1 MNKKNKKITIIIQ
14 ARSDSKRFP
23 RKVLSIIKGKS
34 LLWHVINRA
43 KQMKH
48 DELVVATTTRTIDN
62 EIAQIARNSNV
73 KCFRGKT
80 NDVLDR
86 FFNAAKRYDSDI
98 IVRITADCP
107 LIDPIESNK
116 VIDKFLIGKYDYVTS
131 DDKTYP
137 KGIDTECFSFNVL
150 KKAWKN
156 AKLKSE
162 REHVTPYI
170 WKNSK
175 KFKIGKVYN
184 KISTPHRLVVDYKD
198 DLIFI
203 KKIYNRLYQ
212 NDDVFLVSDVLQI
225 LRKEPMLLK
234 INQHHDPNEGYDLSL
249 KNDLLS

>member
-23 RKVLSIIKGKS
+23 KKVLSVIKGKS

-43 KQMKH
+43 KHMRY
-48 DELVVATTTRTIDN
+48 DEIVVATTTRTIDN
-62 EIAQIARNSNV
+62 KIAEISRNSGV
-73 KCFRGKT
+73 KCFRGKAH
-80 NDVLDR
+80 DVLDR
-86 FFNAAKRYDSDI
+86 FFKAAKRYDSDI

-116 VIDKFLIGKYDYVTS
+116 VINKFLSGKYDYVTS

-150 KKAWKN
+150 KKTWKN

-162 REHVTPYI
+162 REHVTSHI
-170 WKNSK
+170 WNNPK

-184 KISTPHRLVVDYKD
+184 KIPIPQRWVVDYKD

-203 KKIYNRLYQ
+203 KKIYDRLYQ
-212 NDDVFLVSDVLQI
+212 NDGVFSMSDVLQVI
-225 LRKEPMLLK
+225 RKEPMLLK
-234 INQHHDPNEGYDLSL
+234 INQYHDPNEGYNLSL
-249 KNDLLS
+249 END